1 MAESSSDSDT
11 FLRSQGRQRGFV
23 RDAPLGSL
31 GGGRA
36 SGTNDITEKIYTL
49 ADTLQDT
56 NRNLRNVDQLLG
68 QYRVR
73 SSQQSDAMTSLKEDL
88 EDSLNQLRNQRL
100 NRNVGGRSAS
110 LSTLHTSDLDGTSAA
125 ESRRYQPTSPLRDY
139 QDSAGSR
146 RRRSRSAS
154 VRFVDEIDQP
164 DQLHSLHQS
173 LRDLSSDQLRLGDDI
188 QREISWRNRRDV
200 ETKKTL
206 EELSH
211 RLGDSQRQET
221 VSERVERRLQE
232 IEREMRTERHLV
244 DRRQEQLGQMSL
256 QLQEAIKKRDGKL
269 EEIDAVTRSRLLQ
282 SEREK
287 SQIEQELERT
297 RKRLDQ
303 SEGGRDVLHRQVDD
317 LRARLLKMEQD
328 RTDLQ
333 QRLSQVSSLQRS
345 RHEDEEE
352 ERQARAAVYLK
363 AVDTLQR
370 RPESLAKSLLQEQCG
385 QWMASTFGLLYRIV
399 LTSDLEKREKQQ
411 LRMLEQL
418 REIQAHC
425 EDSDSEQ
432 RRTAQHVEGLVRQ
445 LKESGREADEYLA
458 QAKRAEQLRA
468 ESEKKKEEL
477 RVKAQESIRQW
488 KLRYRK
494 MEQELE
500 KQKEHTGPLLER
512 SNQVSKEKESLQTQ
526 LLSAVH
532 QMETL
537 RSELSDALAKRAQR
551 EEDLHHK
558 EAELEETRSQQ
569 RDLEREIREVQD
581 AANKLEAEMQKQR
594 SLQAQLSDENRR
606 LEDEV
611 STLARRHELD
621 REALLEMQGTVK
633 DLSATRAELTRKVAE
648 EEKSRKEAEK
658 RVLEL
663 GAERDCAFEE
673 VSVGGRQLKLEREVH
688 QKELADLRAELQ
700 SSKSKQEKNLQEVL
714 RHFKEEREELESRIG
729 ALKAELAESRNVA
742 RAQHSQAEKMKAE
755 RDRLTEQLTAS
766 EEENV
771 KLRRKYQ
778 LLKQELEEKAV
789 SQMPGLLK
797 DPHRWLAETKTRL
810 QWVCEEVKERE
821 AQQRKLRRH
830 LQQSR
835 EQLKG
840 LALNKDSEQQ
850 LYLEQISKQEQL
862 LEEIHKEKRDLL
874 EKTRRKDEELR
885 SLQDRIVD
893 LETSTR
899 VALDHL
905 ESVPEK
911 LSLLEDFKDLEE
923 SQRQRNV
930 IEEKYS
936 KYKEILG
943 TLQQQLEDSKHRMQ
957 EYRDL
962 KMDANARSLRIES
975 LSSTLRGQNS
985 FLSSSLLPENSSP
998 HRRQITPDL
1007 EANQNGTLSTTVN
1020 GTKSEAEKEQ

>member
-352 ERQARAAVYLK
+352 ERQARAGNEIIKKFKKNISKKMSYLFFLVLFHL
-363 AVDTLQR
+363 AASQLLCARLQDY
-370 RPESLAKSLLQEQCG
+370 L
-385 QWMASTFGLLYRIV
+385 FIYFFNYFYV

-729 ALKAELAESRNVA
+729 ALKEQAELAESRNVA

-778 LLKQELEEKAV
+778 LLKQELEEKKKTHPVHNIIHTGLSYKARNQLKSQLLVLSVTQLSLVLVHGTELDAGQHESSRSIFVVLQAV

-862 LEEIHKEKRDLL
+862 LEEIHKEKRG
-874 EKTRRKDEELR
+874 
-885 SLQDRIVD
+885 
-893 LETSTR
+893 
-899 VALDHL
+899 
-905 ESVPEK
+905 ES
-911 LSLLEDFKDLEE
+911 
-923 SQRQRNV
+923 
-930 IEEKYS
+930 
-936 KYKEILG
+936 
-943 TLQQQLEDSKHRMQ
+943 
-957 EYRDL
+957 
-962 KMDANARSLRIES
+962 
-975 LSSTLRGQNS
+975 
-985 FLSSSLLPENSSP
+985 
-998 HRRQITPDL
+998 
-1007 EANQNGTLSTTVN
+1007 
-1020 GTKSEAEKEQ
+1020 